1 MKNAFLFLATGFEE
15 IEALGTVDILR
26 RGGVRVITVS
36 IMGNLK
42 VMGAHNIPVIADY
55 LFEDADFSDADA
67 LILPGGIPGSNHLN
81 TCTRLKE
88 LVLQKSQENVILAA
102 ICAGPMV
109 LGGLGL
115 LKGRRATCFP
125 FFEPTMI
132 GAISTDK
139 GVEQDGN
146 IITSKGPGFVFGF
159 GLTILKSLRD
169 EEIAEEVAAALLTEQ
184 CSV

>member
-1 MKNAFLFLATGFEE
+1 MKTAFLFLATGFEE

-26 RGGVRVITVS
+26 RGGVRVNTIS
-36 IMGNLK
+36 IMGELK

-55 LFEDADFSDADA
+55 LFEDADYSMADV

-88 LVLQKSQENVILAA
+88 LVLEKYKDGILLAA

-115 LKGRRATCFP
+115 LKGKRATCFP
-125 FFEPTMI
+125 NFEPTMI
-132 GAISTDK
+132 GATPTFN
-139 GVEQDGN
+139 GVEIDGT
-146 IITSKGPGFVFGF
+146 IITAQGPGFVFDF
-159 GLTILKSLRD
+159 GLSILKALKD
-169 EEIAEEVAAALLTEQ
+169 EEIADEVSAALLVKE
-184 CSV
+184 